1 MPTFS
6 EHQNIVSTVVMSI
19 SVQEFYGEMDEFESQ
34 EMLELLNRG
43 GYHTN
48 SIDTGGHGIQAREF
62 EDAIQKLIKNYHSL
76 TNTDVEII
84 TTLAKRF

>member
-6 EHQNIVSTVVMSI
+6 EHQELDMSI
-19 SVQEFYGEMDEFESQ
+19 SVQEFYEEMDEFEIQ
-34 EMLELLNRG
+34 EMVELLENG
-43 GYHTN
+43 GYVLN
-48 SIDTGGHGIQAREF
+48 STGGYGIQATEF

>member
-1 MPTFS
+1 MPTFLQCQ
-6 EHQNIVSTVVMSI
+6 EDVEIDLDI
-19 SVQEFYGEMDEFESQ
+19 SVDEFYEEMDERERE
-34 EMLELLNRG
+34 EMVELLENG
-43 GYHTN
+43 GYVLN
-48 SIDTGGHGIQAREF
+48 STGGYGIQATEF

>member
-6 EHQNIVSTVVMSI
+6 EHQELYMSI
-19 SVQEFYGEMDEFESQ
+19 SVDEFYYEMDERERK
-34 EMLELLNRG
+34 EMVELLENG
-43 GYHTN
+43 GYVLN
-48 SIDTGGHGIQAREF
+48 STGGYGIQATEF